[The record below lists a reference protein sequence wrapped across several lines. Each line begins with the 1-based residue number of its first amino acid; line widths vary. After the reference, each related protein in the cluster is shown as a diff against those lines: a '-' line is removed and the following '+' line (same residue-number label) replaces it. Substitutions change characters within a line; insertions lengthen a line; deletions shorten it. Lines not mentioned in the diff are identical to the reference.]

1 MSTDCLIKL
10 SAAIALIFSALV
22 PSHAQTGAGRSL
34 SVSVADSLTS
44 EPLAG
49 AVVELLGED
58 MERDTYATT
67 GEDGIA
73 VLHGVEDGKY
83 FIRLS
88 LLGYESRTYSVEMT
102 PDSPDALAL
111 AMPGSSHGDRGC
123 RPHGTVPEVVP
134 KRGYHHLQCGF
145 IQGNPRC
152 RYGIPCVQD
161 AGNRHDGDR
170 SQCARTGG
178 AENHPGRQGF
188 LRGRCGHSPQ
198 RSARLSS
205 LRTWSRK

>member
-1 MSTDCLIKL
+1 MRRP
-10 SAAIALIFSALV
+10 A
-22 PSHAQTGAGRSL
+22 PGGSL

-88 LLGYESRTYSVEMT
+88 CSDM
-102 PDSPDALAL
+102 SPAL
-111 AMPGSSHGDRGC
+111 
-123 RPHGTVPEVVP
+123 TVW
-134 KRGYHHLQCGF
+134 R
-145 IQGNPRC
+145 
-152 RYGIPCVQD
+152 
-161 AGNRHDGDR
+161 
-170 SQCARTGG
+170 
-178 AENHPGRQGF
+178 
-188 LRGRCGHSPQ
+188 
-198 RSARLSS
+198 
-205 LRTWSRK
+205 